1 LTPNPIRKV
10 LSTFRKHRVRVLLMG
25 GQACIAYGAAE
36 FSRDVDVAVLCSQ
49 GNLRRL
55 RRALEELAADP
66 VFLPPLEESYL
77 LRGHGCHFRCQEPEV
92 AGLRVDIMSVLRGCD
107 TFEKLWVR
115 RKVVASRELG
125 RVNLMSLSDLV
136 AAKKTQRD
144 RDWPMVRRLVEADYF
159 KSRDIPNPRQVNFWL
174 RELRTPELLV
184 DLVRRRPALAR
195 RLAVARPL
203 LSIAATGDLER
214 LERGLRREQ
223 EAERAA
229 DRKYWAPLR
238 KELELL
244 RRNHRSRAARR

>member
-1 LTPNPIRKV
+1 MTPNPIRKV
-10 LSTFRKHRVRVLLMG
+10 LSIFRKHRVRALLMG

-49 GNLRRL
+49 GNLTRL
-55 RRALEELAADP
+55 RRALEELAAEP
-66 VFLPPLEESYL
+66 VFVPPLEESYL

-92 AGLRVDIMSVLRGCD
+92 AGLRIDIMSVLRGCD
-107 TFEKLWVR
+107 TFEKLWDR
-115 RKVVASRELG
+115 REVVSSRELG
-125 RVNLMSLSDLV
+125 RVNLLSLPDLV

-159 KSRDIPNPRQVNFWL
+159 RNRNNPNPRRVDFWL
-174 RELRTPELLV
+174 RELRTPELLGE
-184 DLVRRRPALAR
+184 LVRRRPARAR
-195 RLAVARPL
+195 RLAAARPL

-214 LERGLRREQ
+214 LGEALRREQ

-244 RRNHRSRAARR
+244 RRTHRSRAARR